1 MSDASWPVY
10 FAENLILGNEKSSVG
25 VATLWTPK
33 EAFSKK
39 LKPESYRLI
48 GQLYSNDGINP
59 MIRNVMA
66 NPTIRT
72 VVLCGQDKIGS
83 ADSLSKL
90 LENGINEKGE
100 VIGKEE
106 SKIEKEIPRE
116 AVELF
121 RSHVKLIDMRGVL
134 NAEEIQAAI
143 DACEQNVEPWAEP
156 QLFPEPEIS
165 ADWFPSEDS
174 QYTYRAKTVA
184 DVWPKIL
191 QGIMRF
197 GEEKMTHYSTKQKEL
212 YNVTAVITDE
222 DPENIAWAP
231 YFNFTKEHFEGYKPQ
246 VMTAE
251 PVPSLAY
258 TYGIRLRDHNGVNQI
273 ESIINKLKA
282 EAHSRRAVAV
292 LWNVATDDQSEHPPC
307 LTVVEAAIKYDKLF
321 MTCYLR
327 SNDMYRGWPENTLA
341 FRTMQKEVA
350 DAVGLPMG
358 PLTTI
363 STSAHVY
370 EENFAQIQDL
380 ITEYYPKLP
389 CEQDPRGNYVIKVVA
404 KDPADKH
411 IEVIHMTP
419 QGRKVGLYKGKKA
432 MAIFNDIANNGGISV
447 FVHALDL
454 GAELQKAEIALEQG
468 MEYTQDRP
476 LPFTQQPT

>member
-1 MSDASWPVY
+1 MSATEWPVY
-10 FAENLILGNEKSSVG
+10 FAENLILGSEKSSVG

-39 LKPESYRLI
+39 LKPESYRVI

-66 NPTIRT
+66 NPRIRT
-72 VVLCGQDKIGS
+72 IVLCGQDKIGS

-106 SKIEKEIPRE
+106 ARVEKEIPRE

-121 RSHVKLIDMRGVL
+121 RKHVQLLDLRGNL
-134 NAEEIQAAI
+134 KAEEVQSAI
-143 DACEQNVEPWAEP
+143 DSCKQNTDAWAEP
-156 QLFPEPEIS
+156 QLFPEPEIT
-165 ADWFPSEDS
+165 ADWFPSEES
-174 QYTYRAKTVA
+174 LYVYRAKTVA

-191 QGIMRF
+191 HGIMRF

-222 DPENIAWAP
+222 DPEHIAWAP

-246 VMTAE
+246 VMTNE
-251 PVPSLAY
+251 PVPSLSY

-273 ESIINKLKA
+273 ESIIAKLTA
-282 EAHSRRAVAV
+282 EAFTRRAVGV
-292 LWNVATDDQSEHPPC
+292 LWNVATDDGSEHPPC
-307 LTVVEAAIKYDKLF
+307 LTVVQASINYDKLYL
-321 MTCYLR
+321 TCYLR

-341 FRTMQKEVA
+341 FRTMQKEIA

-370 EENFAQIQDL
+370 EESFAQIQEL
-380 ITEYYPKLP
+380 LTEYYPKLP
-389 CEQDPRGNYVIKVVA
+389 CEQDPRGNYVIKVVT
-404 KDPADKH
+404 KNPTDKR
-411 IEVIHMTP
+411 IEVTHMTP
-419 QGRKVGLYKGKKA
+419 QGRKVALYKGTKA
-432 MAIFNDIANNGGISV
+432 MEIFNEIASNEGISV
-447 FVHALDL
+447 YIHALDL
-454 GAELQKAEIALEQG
+454 GAELQKAEIALQQG
-468 MEYTQDRP
+468 IEYTQDRP
-476 LPFTQQPT
+476 LPFDQLKK